1 MHYKKGDENLKR
13 ILLTAEEAAAASE
26 SSASS
31 ESINAFI
38 ETLQKMEL
46 NEIITKYGEKA
57 IWALVTVIIGVVLVK
72 WAVRFIMRYVEKS
85 QLAAGATKFIHGIV
99 AFLLYFIV
107 LLTAAS
113 VLGIPVTSVLAVFS
127 VFTLAFSLAIKDI
140 IALFASGI
148 TILFSK
154 PFNAGDFVEI
164 PEEGISGFV
173 SEVGL
178 IHTHLFTADNKEIII
193 PNSIVAGDTLIN
205 YSKIGLRRLDA
216 VYSIGYEEDFEKA
229 KEIIRKVVETEPL
242 VEKEKPVFISVT
254 ALGPNSIDIVCKVYV
269 KWDDYETLRC
279 RLNEQVKLAFDEN
292 NIHIPYSQ
300 IDVHMK

>member
-1 MHYKKGDENLKR
+1 MRH
-13 ILLTAEEAAAASE
+13 ILLTAEEIAAASE
-26 SSASS
+26 SSAST
-31 ESINAFI
+31 ESIDAFL

-46 NEIITKYGEKA
+46 KEIISNYGEKL
-57 IWALVTVIIGVVLVK
+57 IWALITVVVGAILVK
-72 WAVRFIMRYVEKS
+72 WVLRIVMNYVKKS
-85 QLAAGATKFIHGIV
+85 ELAAGATKFIHGIV

-107 LLTAAS
+107 ILTAAS
-113 VLGIPVTSVLAVFS
+113 VLGIPVTSVLAIFS

-164 PEEGISGFV
+164 PEEGVSGFV

-216 VYSIGYEEDFEKA
+216 VYSVAYGEDFEKV
-229 KEIIRKVVETEPL
+229 KNIIREVVEDEPL
-242 VEKEKPVFISVT
+242 IEKEKDAFISVT
-254 ALGPNSIDIVCKVYV
+254 ALGPNSIDIICKVYV
-269 KWDDYETLRC
+269 KWDSYETLRC
-279 RLNEQVKLAFDEN
+279 RLNEKIKNAFDKNGIE
-292 NIHIPYSQ
+292 IPFSQ
-300 IDVHMK
+300 MDVHMK

>member
-1 MHYKKGDENLKR
+1 MPPITGDENLKR
-13 ILLTAEEAAAASE
+13 ILLTAEEAVAASE
-26 SSASS
+26 GSASA
-31 ESINAFI
+31 ESIDAFL
-38 ETLQKMEL
+38 ETLKKMEMS
-46 NEIITKYGEKA
+46 EIIAKYGEKTL
-57 IWALVTVIIGVVLVK
+57 WALITAVIGVILVR
-72 WAVRFIMRYVEKS
+72 WALRFIMRYVEKS
-85 QLAAGATKFIHGIV
+85 ELAAGATKFIHGIV

-113 VLGIPVTSVLAVFS
+113 VIGIPVTSVLAVFS

-205 YSKIGLRRLDA
+205 YSKIGLRRLDS
-216 VYSIGYEEDFEKA
+216 VYSIDYEDDFEKA
-229 KEIIRKVVETEPL
+229 KSVIREVVDSEPL
-242 VEKEKPVFISVT
+242 VEKEKPIFISVT
-254 ALGPNSIDIVCKVYV
+254 ALAPSGVDIVCKVYV
-269 KWDDYETLRC
+269 KWDNYETLRC
-279 RLNEQVKLAFDEN
+279 RLNEQVKLAFDKN
-292 NIHIPYSQ
+292 NIHIPYTQ
-300 IDVHMK
+300 MDIHMK

>member
-1 MHYKKGDENLKR
+1 MKR
-13 ILLTAEEAAAASE
+13 ILLTAEEAVAASE
-26 SSASS
+26 GSASA
-31 ESINAFI
+31 ESIDAFL
-38 ETLQKMEL
+38 ETLKKMEMS
-46 NEIITKYGEKA
+46 EIIAKYGEKTL
-57 IWALVTVIIGVVLVK
+57 WALITAVIGVILVR
-72 WAVRFIMRYVEKS
+72 WALRFIMRYVEKS
-85 QLAAGATKFIHGIV
+85 ELAAGATKFIHGIV

-113 VLGIPVTSVLAVFS
+113 VIGIPVTSVLAVFS

-205 YSKIGLRRLDA
+205 YSKIGLRRLDS
-216 VYSIGYEEDFEKA
+216 VYSIDYEDDFEKA
-229 KEIIRKVVETEPL
+229 KSVIREVVDSEPL
-242 VEKEKPVFISVT
+242 VEKEKPIFISVT
-254 ALGPNSIDIVCKVYV
+254 ALAPSGVDIVCKVYV
-269 KWDDYETLRC
+269 KWDNYETLRC
-279 RLNEQVKLAFDEN
+279 RLNEQVKLAFDKN
-292 NIHIPYSQ
+292 NIHIPYTQ
-300 IDVHMK
+300 MDIHMK

>member
-1 MHYKKGDENLKR
+1 MKR
-13 ILLTAEEAAAASE
+13 ILLTADEAIEEAVAASE
-26 SSASS
+26 SSA
-31 ESINAFI
+31 NAVSVDALVEMF
-38 ETLQKMEL
+38 QKVGF
-46 NEIITKYGEKA
+46 NEMIAKYGER
-57 IWALVTVIIGVVLVK
+57 ILMALATVIIGTILVRC
-72 WAVRFIMRYVEKS
+72 AMRFIMKYVEKNK
-85 QLAAGATKFIHGIV
+85 LAVGITKFIYGIV
-99 AFLLYFIV
+99 AFLLYFVV

-164 PEEGISGFV
+164 PEEGVSGYI

-178 IHTHLFTADNKEIII
+178 IHTHLFTADNKEIIV
-193 PNSIVAGDTLIN
+193 PNSLVAGDTLIN

-216 VYSIGYEEDFEKA
+216 VYSIGYEDDFEKA
-229 KEIIRKVVETEPL
+229 KAIIKEVVDAEPL
-242 VEKEKPVFISVT
+242 VEKEKPIFISVT
-254 ALGPNSIDIVCKVYV
+254 ALAPSSVDIVCKVYV

-279 RLNEQVKLAFDEN
+279 RLNERVKVAFDKN
-292 NIHIPYSQ
+292 SISIPYNQ
-300 IDVHMK
+300 MDIHMK

>member
-1 MHYKKGDENLKR
+1 MKR
-13 ILLTAEEAAAASE
+13 ILLTAEEVAAASE
-26 SSASS
+26 SVNNSASLD
-31 ESINAFI
+31 AFI
-38 ETLQKMEL
+38 EMFGKMEPG
-46 NEIITKYGEKA
+46 EIITKYGERALLALITVVIGALIVNRVVKIIMNHVKKNNLA
-57 IWALVTVIIGVVLVK
+57 I
-72 WAVRFIMRYVEKS
+72 
-85 QLAAGATKFIHGIV
+85 GATKFIHGIV

-107 LLTAAS
+107 ILTAAN

-127 VFTLAFSLAIKDI
+127 IFTLAFSLAIKDI

-164 PEEGISGFV
+164 PEEGISGYV

-216 VYSIGYEEDFEKA
+216 IYSIGYGEDFEKA
-229 KEIIRKVVETEPL
+229 KAIIREVVDAEPL
-242 VEKEKPVFISVT
+242 VEKEKDIFIMVT
-254 ALGPNSIDIVCKVYV
+254 AMGPSSVDIVCKVYV
-269 KWDDYETLRC
+269 KWDSYETLRC
-279 RLNEQVKLAFDEN
+279 RLNEKIKLAFDEN
-292 NIHIPYSQ
+292 KIEIPYNQ

>member
-1 MHYKKGDENLKR
+1 MPPITGDENLKR
-13 ILLTAEEAAAASE
+13 ILLTAEEAVAASE
-26 SSASS
+26 GSVSA
-31 ESINAFI
+31 ESIDAFL
-38 ETLQKMEL
+38 ETLKKMEMS
-46 NEIITKYGEKA
+46 EIIAKYGEKT
-57 IWALVTVIIGVVLVK
+57 IWALITVVIGVILVR
-72 WAVRFIMRYVEKS
+72 WALRFIMRYVEKS
-85 QLAAGATKFIHGIV
+85 ELAAGATKFIHGIV

-113 VLGIPVTSVLAVFS
+113 VIGIPVTSVLAVFS

-205 YSKIGLRRLDA
+205 YSKIGLRRLDS
-216 VYSIGYEEDFEKA
+216 VYSIDYEDDFEKA
-229 KEIIRKVVETEPL
+229 KSVIREVVDSEPL
-242 VEKEKPVFISVT
+242 VEKEKPIFISVT
-254 ALGPNSIDIVCKVYV
+254 ALAPSGVDIVCKVYV
-269 KWDDYETLRC
+269 KWDNYETLRC
-279 RLNEQVKLAFDEN
+279 RLNEQVKLAFDKN
-292 NIHIPYSQ
+292 NIHIPYTQ
-300 IDVHMK
+300 MDIHMK

>member
-1 MHYKKGDENLKR
+1 MKR
-13 ILLTAEEAAAASE
+13 ILLTAEEVAAASE
-26 SSASS
+26 SSAAA
-31 ESINAFI
+31 ESFNAFL

-46 NEIITKYGEKA
+46 SEIIAKYGERTL
-57 IWALVTVIIGVVLVK
+57 WALITVIIGAILVK
-72 WAVRFIMRYVEKS
+72 WVLRIIMRYVEKS
-85 QLAAGATKFIHGIV
+85 ELAAGATKFIRGIV
-99 AFLLYFIV
+99 TFLLYFMVI
-107 LLTAAS
+107 LTAAS
-113 VLGIPVTSVLAVFS
+113 VLGIPVTSVLAIFS

-193 PNSIVAGDTLIN
+193 PNSIVAADTLIN
-205 YSKIGLRRLDA
+205 YSKIGFRRLDA
-216 VYSIGYEEDFEKA
+216 TYSIGYGEDFEKA
-229 KEIIRKVVETEPL
+229 KSIIREVVEAEPL
-242 VEKEKPVFISVT
+242 VEKEKNIFISVT
-254 ALGPNSIDIVCKVYV
+254 ALGPSSVDIICKVYV

-279 RLNEQVKLAFDEN
+279 RLNENVKIAFDKN
-292 NIHIPYSQ
+292 NIEIPYNQ
-300 IDVHMK
+300 MDIHMK

>member
-57 IWALVTVIIGVVLVK
+57 IWALVTVIIGVILVK

>member
-1 MHYKKGDENLKR
+1 MKR
-13 ILLTAEEAAAASE
+13 ILLTAEEAVAASE
-26 SSASS
+26 NSASA
-31 ESINAFI
+31 ESINAFL
-38 ETLQKMEL
+38 ETLQKMEMS
-46 NEIITKYGEKA
+46 EIIAKYGEKA
-57 IWALVTVIIGVVLVK
+57 LWALITVIIGAVLVR
-72 WAVRFIMRYVEKS
+72 WALRIIMRYVEKS
-85 QLAAGATKFIHGIV
+85 ELAAGATKFIHGIV

-193 PNSIVAGDTLIN
+193 PNSIVAGNTLIN

-216 VYSIGYEEDFEKA
+216 VYSIGYDEDFEKA
-229 KEIIRKVVETEPL
+229 KEIIRKVVEEEPL
-242 VEKEKPVFISVT
+242 VEKQKPVFISVT
-254 ALGPNSIDIVCKVYV
+254 ALGPNSVDIICKVYV
-269 KWDDYETLRC
+269 KWDNYETLRC
-279 RLNEQVKLAFDEN
+279 RLNEQVKLAFDKN
-292 NIHIPYSQ
+292 SINIPYSQ
-300 IDVHMK
+300 LDIHMK

>member
-1 MHYKKGDENLKR
+1 MKR
-13 ILLTAEEAAAASE
+13 ILLTAEEAVAASE
-26 SSASS
+26 GSVSA
-31 ESINAFI
+31 ESIDAFL
-38 ETLQKMEL
+38 ETLKKMEMS
-46 NEIITKYGEKA
+46 EIIAKYGEKTL
-57 IWALVTVIIGVVLVK
+57 WALITVVIGVILVR
-72 WAVRFIMRYVEKS
+72 WALRFIMRYVEKS
-85 QLAAGATKFIHGIV
+85 ELAAGATKFIHGIV

-113 VLGIPVTSVLAVFS
+113 VIGIPVTSVLAVFS

-205 YSKIGLRRLDA
+205 YSKIGLRRLDS
-216 VYSIGYEEDFEKA
+216 VYSIDYEDDFEKA
-229 KEIIRKVVETEPL
+229 KSVIREVVDSEPL
-242 VEKEKPVFISVT
+242 VEKEKPIFISVT
-254 ALGPNSIDIVCKVYV
+254 ALAPSGVDIVCKVYV
-269 KWDDYETLRC
+269 KWDNYETLRC
-279 RLNEQVKLAFDEN
+279 RLNEQVKLAFDKN
-292 NIHIPYSQ
+292 NIHIPYTQ
-300 IDVHMK
+300 MDIHMK